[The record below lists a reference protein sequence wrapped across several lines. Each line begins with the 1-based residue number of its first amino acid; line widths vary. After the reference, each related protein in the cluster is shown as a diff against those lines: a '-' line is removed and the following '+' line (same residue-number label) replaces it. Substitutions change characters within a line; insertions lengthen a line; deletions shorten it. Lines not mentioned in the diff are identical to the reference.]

1 MDPALGPAHRDS
13 KLQIEQSSGWF
24 CSPEPAWK
32 EKRSVCLSHP
42 CGLFHHHPLGN
53 RGLAPVT
60 GSEVNP
66 GRVLEVI
73 PGPQAWTLRKRNSRD
88 CAPPPHRTTALLS
101 VPQNS
106 VPRLTENW
114 RNQMKVP
121 GDGTEYVGLL
131 GRRICINKKIWEV
144 DFDQK
149 SLSCLQYRVIYSYC
163 FIGKFILLIKQYWQH
178 RLYYSI
184 IFYIIL
190 YYSGVVLNIPHLLPY
205 LFIFGLAKQHLGS

>member
-1 MDPALGPAHRDS
+1 MYSLNSSHPLLPLLCPESVLYVSISISALQIGSHHYLYPRMDPAMGPSHRDS
-13 KLQIEQSSGWF
+13 ELQIEQSSGWF
-24 CSPEPAWK
+24 SSPEPAWK

-42 CGLFHHHPLGN
+42 CGLFYHHPLGN

-60 GSEVNP
+60 GSEADP

-73 PGPQAWTLRKRNSRD
+73 PGPQAWTLRKRNSGD

-121 GDGTEYVGLL
+121 GDGTENIGLL
-131 GRRICINKKIWEV
+131 GRRICINKNFEKWILT
-144 DFDQK
+144 K
-149 SLSCLQYRVIYSYC
+149 SHFHAC
-163 FIGKFILLIKQYWQH
+163 
-178 RLYYSI
+178 
-184 IFYIIL
+184 
-190 YYSGVVLNIPHLLPY
+190 NIE
-205 LFIFGLAKQHLGS
+205 LFIVTALLANLYC